1 MRPPFLLT
9 VRMEFDLRFLD
20 EMSRSLVQTAIDG
33 VNKAALDHPG
43 AWKFVSDG
51 GLIQANRDMGTK
63 NVSQTN
69 PIAVIIFN
77 EMEKDGHSGYTAG
90 WTISAVSQL
99 AKDYDVWRQ
108 TYISTCLTRMK
119 DSLNNFIYQRFMGKF
134 PQEGDADWFDKRQR
148 ILHDLEYS
156 FLAQNVLDEEDRTV
170 LQFLLKMK
178 SVSHLGNE
186 VLFDQIEE
194 QLQLA

>member
-1 MRPPFLLT
+1 
-9 VRMEFDLRFLD
+9 MEFDLCFLD
-20 EMSRSLVQTAIDG
+20 EMSRSILQTAIDG
-33 VNKAALDHPG
+33 INKAALHDPG

-51 GLIQANRDMGTK
+51 GLIQANREMGTK
-63 NVSQTN
+63 NASEMN
-69 PIAVIIFN
+69 PIAVTIFN

-90 WTISAVSQL
+90 WTVSAVSQL
-99 AKDYDVWRQ
+99 AKDYGVWRQ
-108 TYISTCLTRMK
+108 TYISTCLTRMR
-119 DSLNNFIYQRFMGKF
+119 DSLNNFIYTRFMEKF
-134 PQEGDADWFDKRQR
+134 PQDGDTDWFDKRQR

-156 FLAQNVLDEEDRTV
+156 FLAQNLLDEEDRTV

-194 QLQLA
+194 QIQEN

>member
-1 MRPPFLLT
+1 
-9 VRMEFDLRFLD
+9 MEFDLRFLD
-20 EMSRSLVQTAIDG
+20 EMSRSLVQRAIDG
-33 VNKAALDHPG
+33 VNKAALHHPG
-43 AWKFVSDG
+43 AWTFVSDG

-63 NVSQTN
+63 NASEMN

-77 EMEKDGHSGYTAG
+77 EMEEDGHSGYTAG

-108 TYISTCLTRMK
+108 VYISTSLTRMK
-119 DSLNNFIYQRFMGKF
+119 DSMNNFIYQRFMEKF
-134 PQEGDADWFDKRQR
+134 PQDGAADWFDKKQR